1 MTTMTLQ
8 EIENAIKQ
16 WKEEDGEHRAFI
28 FLADGKTSGDSVRMF
43 FSGRHLDLL
52 TLMLCAMLEDEDFKR
67 LVKDAVAVAEKKKK
81 VRQNES

>member
-1 MTTMTLQ
+1 MTTMTLE

-28 FLADGKTSGDSVRMF
+28 FLADGRTSGDSVRMF

-52 TLMLCAMLEDEDFKR
+52 TLLLCALLEDDDFKQ
-67 LVKDAVAVAEKKKK
+67 LVKEAVGVMKKKK
-81 VRQNES
+81 RIS

>member
-1 MTTMTLQ
+1 MTAMTLE

-16 WKEEDGEHRAFI
+16 WKEEDGQHRAFI

-52 TLMLCAMLEDEDFKR
+52 TLLLCALLEDDDFKQ
-67 LVKDAVAVAEKKKK
+67 LVKEAVSVMKKKK
-81 VRQNES
+81 RIS

>member
-1 MTTMTLQ
+1 MTLE

-28 FLADGKTSGDSVRMF
+28 FLADGRTSGDSVRMF

-52 TLMLCAMLEDEDFKR
+52 TLLLCALLEDDDFKQ
-67 LVKDAVAVAEKKKK
+67 LVKEAVGVMKKKK
-81 VRQNES
+81 RIS